1 MVVADV
7 VVVVGVKGFVN
18 IKQEFVVLI
27 RIRLTSHP
35 VPDDDTKD
43 RTLVRRFLGVMV
55 VVMIHGGKRFGFR
68 DREGWGRAESID
80 LFPVAIGSVVS
91 LFHGWK

>member
-1 MVVADV
+1 MVVAV
-7 VVVVGVKGFVN
+7 VVVVVKGFVN
-18 IKQEFVVLI
+18 IKQGFVVLI

-35 VPDDDTKD
+35 VSDDDTKD
-43 RTLVRRFLGVMV
+43 RTQVRRFHGVMV

-68 DREGWGRAESID
+68 VREGGTVVESIG
-80 LFPVAIGSVVS
+80 LFPVAFGSVVS

>member
-1 MVVADV
+1 MVVA

-43 RTLVRRFLGVMV
+43 RTLVRRFLGGDGGSDDTRREV
-55 VVMIHGGKRFGFR
+55 VWF
-68 DREGWGRAESID
+68 
-80 LFPVAIGSVVS
+80 
-91 LFHGWK
+91 